1 MRRDF
6 AKISREIRT
15 AKPHVPEVYLTVTR
29 GISRE
34 RTQKI
39 PQARLYLRAA
49 KPNVSVAQENKF
61 ICEQLYHKRI
71 YFVYSFREKNFIILL

>member
-1 MRRDF
+1 MREDF

-29 GISRE
+29 GISPE

-39 PQARLYLRAA
+39 PQSRHVSARGEAER
-49 KPNVSVAQENKF
+49 
-61 ICEQLYHKRI
+61 
-71 YFVYSFREKNFIILL
+71 

>member
-1 MRRDF
+1 MREDF

-15 AKPHVPEVYLTVTR
+15 AQPHVPEVYLTVTR

-39 PQARLYLRAA
+39 PQTRLPIAHARGER
-49 KPNVSVAQENKF
+49 
-61 ICEQLYHKRI
+61 
-71 YFVYSFREKNFIILL
+71 

>member
-1 MRRDF
+1 TNKKFTVNKHKQRMREDF

-15 AKPHVPEVYLTVTR
+15 AQPHVPEVYLTVTR

-39 PQARLYLRAA
+39 PQTRRT
-49 KPNVSVAQENKF
+49 VAQPEG
-61 ICEQLYHKRI
+61 
-71 YFVYSFREKNFIILL
+71 

>member
-15 AKPHVPEVYLTVTR
+15 AKPHIPEVYLTVTR

-39 PQARLYLRAA
+39 PQARLQIARGEA
-49 KPNVSVAQENKF
+49 E
-61 ICEQLYHKRI
+61 R
-71 YFVYSFREKNFIILL
+71 

>member
-1 MRRDF
+1 MREDF

-15 AKPHVPEVYLTVTR
+15 AKPHVPAACLTTAR

-39 PQARLYLRAA
+39 PHARLQIAHADGER
-49 KPNVSVAQENKF
+49 
-61 ICEQLYHKRI
+61 
-71 YFVYSFREKNFIILL
+71 

>member
-1 MRRDF
+1 MREDF

-15 AKPHVPEVYLTVTR
+15 AQPYVPEVYLTVTR

-39 PQARLYLRAA
+39 PQARRFSARGEA
-49 KPNVSVAQENKF
+49 E
-61 ICEQLYHKRI
+61 R
-71 YFVYSFREKNFIILL
+71 

>member
-15 AKPHVPEVYLTVTR
+15 AQPHVPAACLTAAR

-39 PQARLYLRAA
+39 PQTRLQIARGEAER
-49 KPNVSVAQENKF
+49 
-61 ICEQLYHKRI
+61 
-71 YFVYSFREKNFIILL
+71 

>member
-15 AKPHVPEVYLTVTR
+15 AQPHVPEVYLTVTR

-39 PQARLYLRAA
+39 PQTRLQIARGEAER
-49 KPNVSVAQENKF
+49 
-61 ICEQLYHKRI
+61 
-71 YFVYSFREKNFIILL
+71 

>member
-1 MRRDF
+1 MREDF

-15 AKPHVPEVYLTVTR
+15 AQPHAPEVYLTVTR

-39 PQARLYLRAA
+39 PQARLQIARGEA
-49 KPNVSVAQENKF
+49 E
-61 ICEQLYHKRI
+61 R
-71 YFVYSFREKNFIILL
+71 

>member
-1 MRRDF
+1 MREDF

-15 AKPHVPEVYLTVTR
+15 AKPHVPEVYLTAAR

-39 PQARLYLRAA
+39 PQARLQIARGEA
-49 KPNVSVAQENKF
+49 E
-61 ICEQLYHKRI
+61 R
-71 YFVYSFREKNFIILL
+71 

>member
-1 MRRDF
+1 MREDF

-15 AKPHVPEVYLTVTR
+15 AKPHVPEDCLTASR

-39 PQARLYLRAA
+39 PQTRLPIAHARGER
-49 KPNVSVAQENKF
+49 
-61 ICEQLYHKRI
+61 
-71 YFVYSFREKNFIILL
+71 

>member
-15 AKPHVPEVYLTVTR
+15 AQPHVPEVYLTVTR

-34 RTQKI
+34 RTQKN
-39 PQARLYLRAA
+39 PHARLQIAHACGER
-49 KPNVSVAQENKF
+49 
-61 ICEQLYHKRI
+61 
-71 YFVYSFREKNFIILL
+71 

>member
-15 AKPHVPEVYLTVTR
+15 AQPHVPEDCLTASR

-39 PQARLYLRAA
+39 PQARLNLRTPVAS
-49 KPNVSVAQENKF
+49 VSGAQEHK
-61 ICEQLYHKRI
+61 KRI
-71 YFVYSFREKNFIILL
+71 RHGHRVTSADSL

>member
-15 AKPHVPEVYLTVTR
+15 AKPHVPEVYLMVTR

-39 PQARLYLRAA
+39 PQTRLQIARGEAER
-49 KPNVSVAQENKF
+49 
-61 ICEQLYHKRI
+61 
-71 YFVYSFREKNFIILL
+71 